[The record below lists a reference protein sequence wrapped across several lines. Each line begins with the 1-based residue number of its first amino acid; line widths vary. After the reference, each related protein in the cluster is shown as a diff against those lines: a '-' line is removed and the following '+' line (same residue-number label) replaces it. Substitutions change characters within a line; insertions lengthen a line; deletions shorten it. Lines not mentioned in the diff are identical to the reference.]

1 MDNGGD
7 SNSYFDSDTNTF
19 KTENKG
25 LAKVLDLPPLST
37 ISKLN
42 NYIEMIP
49 RLAEYIASREAGR
62 SIEVSMLD
70 SARVTTN
77 FRAGGD
83 LTKFLNRNGATFLN
97 ASVQGFNQQVR
108 NIREAKANGYKG
120 VANLIAKFVIAGA
133 PAYLLNALLWD
144 DDEEYEELSD
154 YVKQNYYIVG
164 KYDDGKFIRIPKGRT
179 VAVIQDAIK
188 QVSDT
193 ATGNDEADWDSF
205 LQLFFSNLAPANPIE
220 SNIVAPIMQVKNNKT
235 WYGDD
240 LVPTRLQD
248 LPASEQY
255 DESTDVLSKWLGE
268 KLDISPVKINYL
280 IDQYS
285 GGLGDVVLPM
295 LTPEA
300 ESGDNSVVG
309 NMIAPLK
316 KKFTVDSVM
325 NNQNVSDFYETSEE
339 LTTNAK
345 KSTATDEDVL
355 KNKYINSVKADMS
368 ELYKQKREI
377 QSSDLPDN
385 EKYTKVREI
394 QSQIVELSKE
404 GLKSHKGVYISGD
417 YATVG
422 DRHYKRND
430 EGEWTKITDKQLEK
444 QNEVTTGLGISAS
457 DYWRNK
463 EEYDY
468 AYENPEKHA
477 LTKAL
482 GGYETYKA
490 YTSELHDI
498 KADKDEEGKSISGSR
513 KEKVL
518 NYIDGLEADYGEK
531 VLLFKSEYPADD
543 TYNEDIIEYL
553 NNREDITYS
562 EMEIILK
569 ELGFTVEND
578 GTISW

>member
-1 MDNGGD
+1 
-7 SNSYFDSDTNTF
+7 
-19 KTENKG
+19 
-25 LAKVLDLPPLST
+25 
-37 ISKLN
+37 
-42 NYIEMIP
+42 MIP

-62 SIEVSMLD
+62 SVEVSMLD

-97 ASVQGFNQQVR
+97 ASVQGAMQQVR
-108 NIREAKANGYKG
+108 NVREAKANGLKG
-120 VANLIAKFVIAGA
+120 WVNLATKFAIAGL

-188 QVSDT
+188 QVSNL
-193 ATGNDEADWDSF
+193 ATGDDEADLKSF
-205 LQLFFSNLAPANPIE
+205 LQLVVTNLAPANPIE
-220 SNIVAPIMQVKNNKT
+220 NNILAPIIQAKNNET
-235 WYGDD
+235 WYGED

-255 DESTDVLSKWLGE
+255 DESTDKFSKFLGE

-280 IDQYS
+280 LDQYS

-300 ESGDNSVVG
+300 ESGDNSLAG
-309 NMIAPLK
+309 NIIAPLK
-316 KKFTVDSVM
+316 KKFTADSVM

-345 KSTATDEDVL
+345 MSTATDEDVL
-355 KNKYINSVKADMS
+355 KNKYINSVKAEMS
-368 ELYKQKREI
+368 ELYKEKREI
-377 QSSDLPDN
+377 QNSDLPDA
-385 EKYTKVREI
+385 EKYAQVREI
-394 QSQIVELSKE
+394 QSQIVDLSKE
-404 GLKSHKGVYISGD
+404 GLKAYKGVDISGD

-422 DRHYKRND
+422 NRHYKRN
-430 EGEWTKITDKQLEK
+430 ESGEWTKITDKQLEK
-444 QNEVTTGLGISAS
+444 QEEVTAGLGISPS
-457 DYWRNK
+457 DYWSNK
-463 EEYDY
+463 DEYDY
-468 AYENPEKHA
+468 AYENPEKYA
-477 LTKAL
+477 MTKAL
-482 GGYETYKA
+482 GGFDTYKT
-490 YTSELHDI
+490 YTSALNDI
-498 KADKDEEGKSISGSR
+498 TADKDVNGKTISGSR

-518 NYIDGLEADYGEK
+518 NYVNGLNADYGEK
-531 VLLFKSEYPADD
+531 IILFKSEYPSDD
-543 TYNEDIIEYL
+543 TYNYDIIEYL
-553 NNREDITYS
+553 NNKEDISYS
-562 EMEIILK
+562 DMEIILK
-569 ELGFTVEND
+569 ELGFKVDAD